1 MFTLTIKSRDYIPF
15 TLRGSAQD
23 LQTAVMVMA
32 SGFSNSQT
40 FEVTVSGTYRA
51 ASISGVSK
59 ASELLDVVHDLI
71 VATTPRKEDV
81 S

>member
-23 LQTAVMVMA
+23 LQTAIMAMA
-32 SGFSNSQT
+32 SGFSNSQA
-40 FEVTVSGTYRA
+40 FEVTVTGTYR
-51 ASISGVSK
+51 SGTISGVSK